1 VERTLPIKASGEHM
15 KKYQQIEVNE
25 SQLEDLVR
33 IGAELIEDGLKYVDH
48 QKVTDKGRMD
58 VLMVD
63 SGKSIVVAELKII
76 EDDNMLFQG
85 LDYFDYV
92 STNIEAFAR
101 IYKEF
106 GIDPTKS
113 VRIMLIAPS
122 FSQSIINRCKWIDA
136 NISLFMFKCI
146 KLEGSEEI
154 IPIFSEIYIP
164 MPPESPG
171 RKPTIDEHLEYITSL
186 DVRGILKSL
195 IDDLPNWKKDR
206 ILKEPIK
213 YAISVKVGGK
223 VFMYLSPRRDKFLVE
238 TYNPEGKWVGYPVN
252 SSEDLDNLIDLMKG
266 NMEKKSK

>member
-1 VERTLPIKASGEHM
+1 M

-25 SQLEDLVR
+25 RQLEDLVR
-33 IGAELIEDGLKYVDH
+33 TGAESIEEGLKYIDH

-106 GIDPTKS
+106 GIDPKNS
-113 VRIMLIAPS
+113 ARLLLIAPS
-122 FSQSIINRCKWIDA
+122 FSQTLISRCKWIDA
-136 NISLFMFKCI
+136 NISLFMYKCI
-146 KLEGSEEI
+146 KFDGSDAI
-154 IPIFSEIYIP
+154 IPIFSEINIP
-164 MPPESPG
+164 VQPPPPKE
-171 RKPTIDEHLEYITSL
+171 KPPIEYHIEYITSS
-186 DVRGILKSL
+186 DVREILKSL
-195 IDDLPNWKKDR
+195 IDDLPNWKKDK
-206 ILKEPIK
+206 ILIEPIK
-213 YAISVKVGGK
+213 YAISVKVSGK
-223 VFMYLSPRRDKFLVE
+223 VFMYLSTRRDKFLVE
-238 TYNPEGKWVGYPVN
+238 TYNPEGKWVAYPVN
-252 SSEDLDNLIDLMKG
+252 SRQDLDGLMDLMKG

>member
-1 VERTLPIKASGEHM
+1 M

-25 SQLEDLVR
+25 SQFEDLVR
-33 IGAELIEDGLKYVDH
+33 TGAELIEEGLKYIDH
-48 QKVTDKGRMD
+48 QKVTDRGRMD

-63 SGKSIVVAELKII
+63 SGKSIVVAELKIN

-101 IYKEF
+101 IYKGF
-106 GIDPTKS
+106 GIDPTKPA
-113 VRIMLIAPS
+113 RLLLIAPS
-122 FSQSIINRCKWIDA
+122 FSQTLISRCKWIDA

-146 KLEGSEEI
+146 RFDSSEEI
-154 IPIFSEIYIP
+154 IPIFSEINIP
-164 MPPESPG
+164 TPIEPIGE
-171 RKPTIDEHLEYITSL
+171 KYTIEDRLAYITSFE
-186 DVRGILKSL
+186 VREILKSL

-206 ILKEPIK
+206 ILIEPIK
-213 YAISVKVGGK
+213 YAISVKVSGK

-238 TYNPEGKWVGYPVN
+238 TYNSEGKWVGHPVN
-252 SSEDLDNLIDLMKG
+252 SREDLDGLIDLMKG